1 MDSSD
6 NAVPAGGLPGSRPS
20 AFDWSLIPVSEGN
33 EDSLVL
39 RASHRMR
46 REPALLFTT
55 AYLLVSALGLWC
67 SYWFYRGFGLSILD
81 YLQASDFLVAGVRDP
96 VYIGLLVLG
105 VLLVLLVTWPETLR
119 LRNPDTVARLAS
131 RNRAWRMLLGR
142 SVFTSWEAT
151 QMRPLTAMTVAVTLF
166 MAVAAAGYVAQRGAD
181 IRDHRDGDAVTVHL
195 IGDAAALPG
204 QARLL
209 GTSSAFVFLWWPAQ
223 RRAEAVPI
231 AAVRRVQAVVVAAKV
246 ATPVRGAGKP
256 APR

>member
-6 NAVPAGGLPGSRPS
+6 NPAPAGAPAPPPPK
-20 AFDWSLIPVSEGN
+20 AFDWSLIPVAEGN
-33 EDSLVL
+33 EDSIVL
-39 RASHRMR
+39 QASRRMQ

-67 SYWFYRGFGLSILD
+67 SYWFYRGFGISILD

-96 VYIGLLVLG
+96 VYIGLLLLG

-119 LRNPDTVARLAS
+119 LRNPETAARLKG
-131 RNRAWRMLLGR
+131 RNRLWRLLLGR

-151 QMRPLTAMTVAVTLF
+151 RMRPLTAMTVAVTLF
-166 MAVAAAGYVAQRGAD
+166 MAVAAAGYVSQRGND
-181 IRDHRDGDAVTVHL
+181 IRDRRAGDAVTVHL
-195 IGDAAALPG
+195 IGDATALPG

-231 AAVRRVQAVVVAAKV
+231 AAVRRVQAAGVRRNAAT
-246 ATPVRGAGKP
+246 TPSPP
-256 APR
+256 ARTAR

>member
-6 NAVPAGGLPGSRPS
+6 NAVPAGGLPAAPAR
-20 AFDWSLIPVSEGN
+20 AFDWSLIPVSVGH
-33 EDSLVL
+33 EDSIVL
-39 RASHRMR
+39 QISRRMQ

-96 VYIGLLVLG
+96 VYVGLLLLG
-105 VLLVLLVTWPETLR
+105 VLLVLIVTWPETLR
-119 LRNPDTVARLAS
+119 LRNPATVARLAA
-131 RNRAWRMLLGR
+131 RNRVWRMLLGR
-142 SVFTSWEAT
+142 SVLTSWEVT
-151 QMRPLTAMTVAVTLF
+151 RMRPLTAMTVAVTLF
-166 MAVAAAGYVAQRGAD
+166 MAAAAAGYVGKRGSD
-181 IRDHRDGDAVTVHL
+181 IRDHRGGDAVTVHL

-231 AAVRRVQAVVVAAKV
+231 AAVRRVQAVAVVAK
-246 ATPVRGAGKP
+246 TRPVRGAVVP

>member
-6 NAVPAGGLPGSRPS
+6 NPTPAGARAGTSPR

-33 EDSLVL
+33 EDSIVL
-39 RASHRMR
+39 QASRRMQ

-67 SYWFYRGFGLSILD
+67 SYWFYRGFGVSILD

-96 VYIGLLVLG
+96 VYIGLLLLG

-119 LRNPDTVARLAS
+119 LRNPDTVARLMG
-131 RNRAWRMLLGR
+131 RNRLWRLLLGR

-151 QMRPLTAMTVAVTLF
+151 RMRPLTAMTVAVTLF
-166 MAVAAAGYVAQRGAD
+166 MAVAAAGYVSQRGDD
-181 IRDHRDGDAVTVHL
+181 IRDRRAGDTVTVHL
-195 IGDAAALPG
+195 IGDATALPG

-209 GTSSAFVFLWWPAQ
+209 GTSSAFVFLWWPAL

-231 AAVRRVQAVVVAAKV
+231 AAVRRVQAAGVR
-246 ATPVRGAGKP
+246 RGAAPTPP
-256 APR
+256 ARTAR